1 MKKVTSLVLA
11 LLIAGSGSGNNAMK
25 AYASDRKDNVSIE
38 NSDFKSTI
46 KDTLGWTNLDKE
58 IILGDSLAILLFGM
72 DNKRYILAT
81 QAEKINDDRNMFIY
95 RYRGWSTHF

>member
-11 LLIAGSGSGNNAMK
+11 LLIAGSGSGNNVMK

-46 KDTLGWTNLDKE
+46 QQNFCL
-58 IILGDSLAILLFGM
+58 
-72 DNKRYILAT
+72 
-81 QAEKINDDRNMFIY
+81 
-95 RYRGWSTHF
+95 